1 MLFVPENL
9 DTVIP
14 FLQVNEVEK
23 AAFEFDSLKSLKCLL
38 VCEFCAKQVAT
49 GKSVMVNLL

>member
-23 AAFEFDSLKSLKCLL
+23 AAFEFDSLKSFKCLL

-49 GKSVMVNLL
+49 GKSVMVNLV